1 MNNIDTK
8 EHLLW
13 WENNL
18 NLSSMKHQFSSWL
31 EQSDVDSRKTIFDF
45 IKDSNTHTVLECGPG
60 TFIDYNLF
68 FSKNLDVT
76 YSAIDITPKIVE
88 QGIALGLDIEL
99 SSIANINKSNSS
111 YELVYCRHV
120 LEHQDYF
127 SKALDEML
135 RVSNKYVAVAFWL
148 LSDHNT
154 VINYDSFNKLYH
166 NSYSKQDIE
175 SHLKQQGFLYQWIS
189 CSNDK
194 VLIVNKKYEH

>member
-1 MNNIDTK
+1 MNNINTK

-18 NLSSMKHQFSSWL
+18 GNMQHQFSTWL
-31 EQSDVDSRKTIFDF
+31 EQSDSDSRKAIFDF
-45 IKDSNTHTVLECGPG
+45 IRNNNINTVLECGPG
-60 TFIDYNLF
+60 TFIDYHVF
-68 FSKNLDVT
+68 FSKKLDIS
-76 YSAIDITPKIVE
+76 YAAIDITPKIVE
-88 QGIALGLDIEL
+88 QGKSLGLDIAL
-99 SSIANINKSNSS
+99 SSIDNITKPNSS

-135 RVSNKYVAVAFWL
+135 RVSSKYIAVAFWL

-154 VINYDSFNKLYH
+154 IINYDSMNKLYH

-175 SHLKQQGFLYQWIS
+175 SHIEKLTLSYQWIN

-194 VLIVNKKYEH
+194 VLIVNKNHEH